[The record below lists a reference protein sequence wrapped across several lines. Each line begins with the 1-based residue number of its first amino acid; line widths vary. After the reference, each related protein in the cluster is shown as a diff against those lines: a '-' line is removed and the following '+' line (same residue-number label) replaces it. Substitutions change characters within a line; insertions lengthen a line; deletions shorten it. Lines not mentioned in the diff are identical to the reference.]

1 MKRALAILLLL
12 TMPAFAGKKKSMGTL
27 YTKPGQKVEIANIGA
42 ELGVA
47 NRKCENY
54 AWAAIVE
61 TMMRA
66 QQVPI
71 TQKDWV
77 LRTSGGEKC
86 FPTLDDYMQRAAALN
101 GDYTLNDGRKIR
113 IHADYIAG
121 TATSDTLV
129 YSLRIGRPLLIVY
142 NGRPYLLGGIV
153 YDELVHS
160 SGKANEFIIKELH
173 LLDAAVPATS
183 PDRKVILKQESND
196 AGAMPISG
204 VTGVMSITVDARNFY
219 DIPSR

>member
-1 MKRALAILLLL
+1 MRRTLAILLLL
-12 TMPAFAGKKKSMGTL
+12 TLPAAAGKKKSMGTM
-27 YTKPGQKVEIANIGA
+27 YTKPGQKVEIANVEA
-42 ELGVA
+42 SLGMA

-71 TQKDWV
+71 KQNDWV

-86 FPTLDDYMQRAAALN
+86 FPILDDYAQRADALN

-113 IHADYIAG
+113 IHADYITG
-121 TATSDTLV
+121 TSTSDTLV

-142 NGRPYLLGGIV
+142 NGRPYLLGGVV
-153 YDELVHS
+153 YDERIHS
-160 SGKANEFIIKELH
+160 SGKANQFIIQDLH
-173 LLDAAVPATS
+173 LLDAAVPADS
-183 PDRKVILKQESND
+183 PKRNVVVKREGDSDTAL
-196 AGAMPISG
+196 ISG

>member
-1 MKRALAILLLL
+1 MRRLLAIILLLTL
-12 TMPAFAGKKKSMGTL
+12 PASAGKKKSLGAM
-27 YTKPGQKVEIANIGA
+27 YTKPGQKVEIANVEA
-42 ELGVA
+42 MLGVA

-71 TQKDWV
+71 TQNDWV

-86 FPTLDDYMQRAAALN
+86 YPSLDDYAQRADALN
-101 GDYTLNDGRKIR
+101 GDYTLNDGRKVR

-121 TATSDTLV
+121 TGTSDALV
-129 YSLRIGRPLLIVY
+129 YSLRIGRPLLIVW
-142 NGRPYLLGGIV
+142 NGRPYLLAGIV
-153 YDELVHS
+153 YDELIHS
-160 SGKANEFIIKELH
+160 SGKANEFVIKELH
-173 LLDAAVPATS
+173 LLDAAVPANS
-183 PDRKVILKQESND
+183 PKRIVVVRKEGDDNTALIT
-196 AGAMPISG
+196 G
-204 VTGVMSITVDARNFY
+204 VSGVMSVTVETRNFY

>member
-1 MKRALAILLLL
+1 MRRLLAILLLL
-12 TMPAFAGKKKSMGTL
+12 TLPAAAGKKKSLGTM
-27 YTKPGQKVEIANIGA
+27 YTKAGQKVEITNVAA
-42 ELGVA
+42 ALGVA

-71 TQKDWV
+71 KQNDWA

-86 FPTLDDYMQRAAALN
+86 FPSLDDYAQRSEALN
-101 GDYTLNDGRKIR
+101 GDYTLDDGRKIR
-113 IHADYIAG
+113 IHADYVAG
-121 TATSDTLV
+121 TGTSDTLV
-129 YSLRIGRPLLIVY
+129 YSLRIGHPLLVVY

-153 YDELVHS
+153 YDELIHS
-160 SGKANEFIIKELH
+160 SGKANVFIIRELH
-173 LLDAAVPATS
+173 LLDAAVPANS
-183 PDRKVILKQESND
+183 PNRNVVVKKEGDD
-196 AGAMPISG
+196 ALADITG
-204 VTGVMSITVDARNFY
+204 VTGVMSVTVDARNFY